1 MNVRLDSL
9 ASYSVNDVAQAANL
23 EKPACDIQSQDWKS
37 KIVICLK
44 KGLLPLG

>member
-1 MNVRLDSL
+1 MLDWTPL
-9 ASYSVNDVAQAANL
+9 LLIQLMKVAQAANL
-23 EKPACDIQSQDWKS
+23 EKPVCDIQSQDWKS